1 MAVVSK
7 TVLKSYFETGD
18 IPTEAQYIDLID
30 TLAELTSPEFA
41 TSIIGSYLTAN
52 EILITDGS
60 KGIIS
65 APVATYPSL
74 TELTYLKGVSSAI
87 QTQINKYRTESFI
100 ISCSDL
106 TTALTTGTSKA
117 YFRLPYAFTLTE
129 VRASV
134 LTAPT
139 GSGITVGINNN
150 GGSILST
157 DITIDAT
164 TFTSEDAATPPVIS
178 VASFSSDAEITIDI
192 DAVGSTIA
200 GSGLA
205 VTLIGYKT

>member
-106 TTALTTGTSKA
+106 TTALTTGTTKA
-117 YFRLPYAFTLTE
+117 YFRMPYAFTLTD

-164 TFTSEDAATPPVIS
+164 TYTSEDAATPPSIS
-178 VASFSSDAEITIDI
+178 VASFSSDAEMIIDI

-200 GSGLA
+200 GAGLQ

>member
-106 TTALTTGTSKA
+106 TTALTAGTTKA
-117 YFRLPYAFTLTE
+117 YFRMPYAFTLTD

-164 TFTSEDAATPPVIS
+164 TYTSEDAATPPSIS
-178 VASFSSDAEITIDI
+178 VASFSSDAEMIIDI

-200 GSGLA
+200 GAGLQ